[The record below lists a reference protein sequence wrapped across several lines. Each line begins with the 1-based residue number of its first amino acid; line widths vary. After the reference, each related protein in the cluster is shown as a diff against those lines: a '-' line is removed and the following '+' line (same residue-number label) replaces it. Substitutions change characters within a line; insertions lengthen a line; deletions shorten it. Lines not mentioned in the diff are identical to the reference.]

1 MERMSDNRNVVG
13 HFIFSFFVFLFFFFN
28 LFYSIRH
35 ELARV
40 PCFSRFFFSFLF
52 FFSIHFKLSFCRPL
66 LRRRERI
73 RFERSTGCAHIYIY
87 IYIFD
92 RSVHAVY
99 YTRIDDG
106 DDDPVFLINSL
117 IDAPVRSPWIKGCSS
132 FNVAAKIDGKKGEG
146 EGRTRVLEI
155 FDRFLNRDRG
165 KGNYI
170 VAWK

>member
-1 MERMSDNRNVVG
+1 MERIIETSLVT
-13 HFIFSFFVFLFFFFN
+13 SFFLFLFFFFFFFN